1 MQANELSSLKEEY
14 ACNVVLPFLFT
25 GKNLKISWDLI
36 HNRFLLISLIIIII
50 IFLFFWCCI
59 HSAVACTTGNM
70 SILRF
75 ADTVIWLCFLVSNVG
90 GYKEEIVLTIY
101 RLLSFQAI
109 SIVNIWESLKQ
120 GKFHNYVYSIHT
132 LLLYRV
138 HTPFNKVTIIIKMY
152 QLKAFIWVV
161 TLYYETVKSHRWSG
175 PPPPR
180 R

>member
-1 MQANELSSLKEEY
+1 M
-14 ACNVVLPFLFT
+14 
-25 GKNLKISWDLI
+25 
-36 HNRFLLISLIIIII
+36 
-50 IFLFFWCCI
+50 
-59 HSAVACTTGNM
+59 
-70 SILRF
+70 
-75 ADTVIWLCFLVSNVG
+75 CFLVSNVG

-175 PPPPR
+175 PLHAHHLLLFPHQRNKPKLLTTVLFFLPNAFVIILFLLIFTATIADLLQLGLLMLKPQYIAHPPTQPPLCIAPWKTFHNR
-180 R
+180 